1 MSRAAPGTDLINV
14 ILRFRNGTQKA
25 SNKKKL
31 EKALTTYNGSRSK
44 ALTSIHR
51 LITAGYDVDELRQFL
66 KPAKLSPLPSAS
78 SSNESS
84 GSGSG
89 SGSSSK
95 TQKLKQITNMGISNS
110 RARAALNAA
119 NGDVQKAVH
128 SLFPNTKGEAEG
140 EEAEEEEESHSANAT
155 TFTEMIQ
162 AYRRVA
168 NPFTPYMPV
177 KISGGTGNGPC
188 MYNSVFRALSYHPFG
203 DLTMKFKVP
212 RKIRDFLNEYVF
224 TEKWTKKYEYTY
236 YAMKGTKEQKRAAG
250 INSAVEALVIEEMQ
264 AYQPD
269 FVKKYFKKPA
279 TSLQEFIEMVKRVK
293 SNPDGNSE
301 TWGSNEEMD
310 ALKES
315 LKTKHNII
323 LFQYSPKGKISD
335 VEKQNLL
342 YKLEEENGID
352 IRGLDLK
359 PRGDKKPKFAR
370 FFYEENSAP
379 LECDRKPVHPC
390 DIPARLQINIW
401 YNGIN
406 HYEGL
411 IPESIDDKKVLLAK

>member
-1 MSRAAPGTDLINV
+1 MSRAAPGTDLKNAIS
-14 ILRFRNGTQKA
+14 RFRNGTQKV
-25 SNKKKL
+25 SNKTKL
-31 EKALTTYNGSRSK
+31 GKALATYNGSRSK
-44 ALTSIHR
+44 GLTSIHK
-51 LITAGYDVDELRQFL
+51 LIKDGYDLDELRQFL
-66 KPAKLSPLPSAS
+66 EPARLSPLPSVS

-84 GSGSG
+84 S

-95 TQKLKQITNMGISNS
+95 TRKLRQITNMGISNS
-110 RARAALNAA
+110 KARAALNAA
-119 NGDVQKAVH
+119 QGNVEKAIGLV
-128 SLFPNTKGEAEG
+128 FANK
-140 EEAEEEEESHSANAT
+140 EESASPAASPAANAK
-155 TFTEMIQ
+155 TFKQMIEV
-162 AYRRVA
+162 YRA
-168 NPFTPYMPV
+168 TAKPFTPYMPV

-203 DLTMKFKVP
+203 DLTIKFKVP
-212 RKIRDFLNEYVF
+212 RKIRDFLDEYVF
-224 TEKWTKKYEYTY
+224 TEMWTKKYEYTY
-236 YAMKGTKEQKRAAG
+236 YAMKGTKEQKKAVG
-250 INSAVEALVIEEMQ
+250 INSAMEALVKEEIE

-269 FVKKYFKKPA
+269 FVKAYFKKGD

-315 LKTKHNII
+315 LKTKHDII
-323 LFQYSPKGKISD
+323 LFQYSPKGKLGDANNI
-335 VEKQNLL
+335 L

-352 IRGLDLK
+352 IRKLDLK

-370 FFYEENSAP
+370 FFYEENSAQ
-379 LECDRKPVHPC
+379 LECDGKPVHPC

-411 IPESIDDKKVLLAK
+411 IPEGTDDKKVLLVK

>member
-1 MSRAAPGTDLINV
+1 MSRAAPGTDLKIA
-14 ILRFRNGTQKA
+14 ISRFRSGTQKV
-25 SNKKKL
+25 SNKTKL

-44 ALTSIHR
+44 ASTSIHR
-51 LITAGYDVDELRQFL
+51 LIKEGYDVDELRQFL
-66 KPAKLSPLPSAS
+66 EPAKLSPLPSAS

-84 GSGSG
+84 GSGSS
-89 SGSSSK
+89 SGSASGSRSK
-95 TQKLKQITNMGISNS
+95 TQKLKQITNMGVSNS
-110 RARAALNAA
+110 RARAALSRAKGN
-119 NGDVQKAVH
+119 VQTALGFIFSNK
-128 SLFPNTKGEAEG
+128 
-140 EEAEEEEESHSANAT
+140 EENEESASPPANAK
-155 TFTEMIQ
+155 TFKEMIE

-168 NPFTPYMPV
+168 KPFTPYMPV

-212 RKIRDFLNEYVF
+212 RKIRDFLDEYVF

-236 YAMKGTKEQKRAAG
+236 YAIKGTKEQKKAVG
-250 INSAVEALVIEEMQ
+250 INSAMEALVIEEME

-269 FVKKYFKKPA
+269 FVKAYFKKKD
-279 TSLQEFIEMVKRVK
+279 TSLKEFIEMVKRVK

-315 LKTKHNII
+315 LKTKHDII
-323 LFQYSPKGKISD
+323 LFQYSPKGKLGDANNI
-335 VEKQNLL
+335 L

-370 FFYEENSAP
+370 FFYEENSAQ
-379 LECDRKPVHPC
+379 LECDGKPVHPC

>member
-51 LITAGYDVDELRQFL
+51 LITAGYDVNELRQFL

-128 SLFPNTKGEAEG
+128 SLFPNTKGEAE
-140 EEAEEEEESHSANAT
+140 EEEESHSANAT

-162 AYRRVA
+162 AYRRVV

-236 YAMKGTKEQKRAAG
+236 YAMKGTKEQKKAVG
-250 INSAVEALVIEEMQ
+250 INSAMEALVKEEIES
-264 AYQPD
+264 YQPD
-269 FVKKYFKKPA
+269 FVKRYFKKA
-279 TSLQEFIEMVKRVK
+279 DTSLDKFIEMVKLVK

-315 LKTKHNII
+315 LKTKHDII
-323 LFQYSPKGKISD
+323 LFQYSPKGKLGDANNI
-335 VEKQNLL
+335 L

-370 FFYEENSAP
+370 FFYEENSAQ

-411 IPESIDDKKVLLAK
+411 IPESIEDKKVLLAK

>member
-1 MSRAAPGTDLINV
+1 MSRAAPGTDLKNAIS
-14 ILRFRNGTQKA
+14 RFRSGTQKV
-25 SNKKKL
+25 SNKTKL
-31 EKALTTYNGSRSK
+31 EKALTTYNASRSK
-44 ALTSIHR
+44 TATSIHK
-51 LITAGYDVDELRQFL
+51 LIKEGYDVDELRQFL
-66 KPAKLSPLPSAS
+66 KPARLSPLPSAS

-84 GSGSG
+84 GSRSR

-95 TQKLKQITNMGISNS
+95 TRKLRQITNMGISNS
-110 RARAALNAA
+110 KARAALNAA
-119 NGDVQKAVH
+119 QGNVEKAIEFV
-128 SLFPNTKGEAEG
+128 FANK
-140 EEAEEEEESHSANAT
+140 EESASPAANAK
-155 TFTEMIQ
+155 TFKQMIEI
-162 AYRRVA
+162 YRA
-168 NPFTPYMPV
+168 TAKPFTPYMPV

-203 DLTMKFKVP
+203 DLTKKFKVP
-212 RKIRDFLNEYVF
+212 RKIRDFLDEYVF

-236 YAMKGTKEQKRAAG
+236 YAMKGTKEQKKAVG
-250 INSAVEALVIEEMQ
+250 INSAMEALVKEEIES
-264 AYQPD
+264 YQPD
-269 FVKKYFKKPA
+269 FVKRYFKKA
-279 TSLQEFIEMVKRVK
+279 DTSLQEFIEMVKRVK

-315 LKTKHNII
+315 LKTKHDII
-323 LFQYSPKGKISD
+323 LFQYSPKGKLGNANNI
-335 VEKQNLL
+335 L

-370 FFYEENSAP
+370 FFYEENSAQ
-379 LECDRKPVHPC
+379 LECDGKPVHPC

-411 IPESIDDKKVLLAK
+411 IPEGTDDKKVLLVK

>member
-1 MSRAAPGTDLINV
+1 MSRAAPGTELKNAIS
-14 ILRFRNGTQKA
+14 RFRRGTQKV
-25 SNKKKL
+25 SNKTKL

-44 ALTSIHR
+44 ASTAIHK
-51 LITAGYDVDELRQFL
+51 LIKEGYDVNELRQFL
-66 KPAKLSPLPSAS
+66 EPAKLSPLPSAP

-84 GSGSG
+84 GS
-89 SGSSSK
+89 SSK
-95 TQKLKQITNMGISNS
+95 TRKLRQITKMGFSNS
-110 RARAALNAA
+110 KARAALNAA
-119 NGDVQKAVH
+119 QGNYEKAIDIIL
-128 SLFPNTKGEAEG
+128 SNKEK
-140 EEAEEEEESHSANAT
+140 EEKPASPAANAK
-155 TFTEMIQ
+155 TFKEMIE

-168 NPFTPYMPV
+168 KPFTPYMPV

-203 DLTMKFKVP
+203 DLTKKFKVP
-212 RKIRDFLNEYVF
+212 GKIRDFLNEYVF

-236 YAMKGTKEQKRAAG
+236 YAMKGTKEQKKAVG
-250 INSAVEALVIEEMQ
+250 INSAMEALVIEEME

-269 FVKKYFKKPA
+269 FVKAYFKKA
-279 TSLQEFIEMVKRVK
+279 DTSLQKFIEMVKRVK

-315 LKTKHNII
+315 LKTKHDII
-323 LFQYSPKGKISD
+323 LFQYSPKGKLGDANNI
-335 VEKQNLL
+335 L

-370 FFYEENSAP
+370 FFYEENSAQ
-379 LECDRKPVHPC
+379 LECDGKPVHPC

-411 IPESIDDKKVLLAK
+411 IPESIDDKKVLLTK